1 MAELLAHSARHGCP
15 TQPYDEHIRNV
26 VRGALHRA
34 RAMLRY
40 YSPAD
45 ATKSPNRAELLAII
59 GDATSFHDF
68 GKLDP
73 GFQQTLRENKKSPNH
88 VRHEDAGVA
97 QLALYGALEAAGLVS
112 AHHRGL
118 VKYDYQPEQKR
129 FGHPTSKRLN
139 VECFRINECPPTIA
153 ATNTRRVAY
162 LQNHELLL
170 GVRRAEVES
179 GLSRCSGLTRR
190 LMLSCLVDA
199 DHTDTARHYK
209 QDLRIEPPTVRWAER
224 LAALD
229 AYVAGLKKPANEELC
244 DAELNRQVIRD
255 ELYATCRNADVTPRL
270 RSCDAVVGTGK
281 TTAVMAH
288 LLQVANARKLRHIF
302 VVLPY
307 TNIIRQSVKVYR
319 AALCLPGEDP
329 KAVVAEHHHQADF
342 KDMALR
348 GLATSWRAPI
358 IVTTAVQFFETL
370 AANKTSKL
378 RKLHELAGSAVFVDE
393 AHAAMPSQL
402 LPVCWNWI
410 TEWSNEWGGHIVFAS
425 GSLAEFWT
433 LDEFCAITQGKDA
446 GQRPTRAKP
455 VVMPLSA
462 DLRTKAR
469 NAEQARICF
478 DTCATPLTADEL
490 CNLVEAAPGP
500 RLVIVNTVQSA
511 AVLAFHM
518 QQRQKQEV
526 LHISTA
532 LAPIDRLKLVEK
544 IKHWLQEKKDWTLV
558 ATSLV
563 EAGMDFSFA
572 TGFRQRSSTASLIQT
587 GGRVNRGADRGIS
600 HVWDFD
606 FVDTTVFPDNKIAL
620 AASKH
625 ALGELFDAG
634 MISASRPTD
643 LVAVCLQALRM
654 EFKTKQQNLALEAV
668 QSENNMDYPDVA
680 KKCQLIDSDTR
691 TVLIDRA
698 MADRL
703 RLGHRM
709 DRAER
714 EALILNSVQMY
725 PHKIENLG
733 MESVIRGSDDLYV
746 LPKDWRYDPE
756 CFGYMAE
763 WLHQQ
768 SLRISNG
775 YFM

>member
-1 MAELLAHSARHGCP
+1 M
-15 TQPYDEHIRNV
+15 
-26 VRGALHRA
+26 RGAMHRA
-34 RAMLRY
+34 RVMLRY
-40 YSPAD
+40 YSPVD
-45 ATKSPNRAELLAII
+45 ATKRPDKAELLATI

-73 GFQQTLRENKKSPNH
+73 GFQQTLRDNRRSPNH
-88 VRHEDAGVA
+88 IRHEDAGVA
-97 QLALYGALEAAGLVS
+97 LLALYGALEAAGLVS

-118 VKYDYQPEQKR
+118 VRYEFQPEQRR
-129 FGHPTSKRLN
+129 FGQPTSKRLN
-139 VECFRINECPPTIA
+139 VEPFRIHEDPATIE
-153 ATNTRRVAY
+153 ATNTRLKSYQAH
-162 LQNHELLL
+162 HETLL
-170 GVRRAEVES
+170 GVRRSKIES

-209 QDLRIEPPTVRWAER
+209 QDLSFAPPTGRWRER

-229 AYVAGLKKPANEELC
+229 GYVAGLKKPACKAVSDTER
-244 DAELNRQVIRD
+244 DRQIIRD
-255 ELYATCRNADVTPRL
+255 ELYATCRNADVTPRF
-270 RSCDAVVGTGK
+270 RSCDAVVGSGK

-288 LLQVANARKLRHIF
+288 LLQVAAARKLRHIF

-319 AALCLPGEDP
+319 EALCLPGEDP
-329 KAVVAEHHHQADF
+329 EAVVAEHHHQADF

-348 GLATSWRAPI
+348 GVATSWRAPI

-378 RKLHELAGSAVFVDE
+378 RKLHELVGAAVFVDE

-402 LPVCWNWI
+402 WPACWNWL
-410 TEWSNEWGGHIVFAS
+410 TEWTNEWGGHIVLAS

-433 LDEFCAITQGKDA
+433 LDEFCSIAQGKDP
-446 GQRPTRAKP
+446 GTLPSGSKP
-455 VVMPLSA
+455 VVLPLAAS
-462 DLRTKAR
+462 LRNKTLV
-469 NAEQARICF
+469 AEHSRVRF
-478 DTCATPLTADEL
+478 DTRPTPVKVGEL
-490 CNLVEAAPGP
+490 CEWVESAPGP

-532 LAPIDRLKLVEK
+532 LAPVDRLKLVEK
-544 IKHWLQEKKDWTLV
+544 IKLWLKEKENWTLV

-600 HVWDFD
+600 YVWDFD
-606 FVDTTVFPDNKIAL
+606 FVDTTMFPDNKMAL

-625 ALGELFDAG
+625 ALGELFGAG
-634 MISASRPTD
+634 LISTSQSTD

-668 QSENNMDYPDVA
+668 QSEKNMDYPEVA
-680 KKCQLIDSDTR
+680 KKCRLIDSDMR
-691 TVLIDRA
+691 TVLVDRK
-698 MADRL
+698 MAKHL
-703 RLGHRM
+703 SLGYPM
-709 DRAER
+709 DRVAR
-714 EALILNSVQMY
+714 EKLILNSVQMY
-725 PHKIENLG
+725 PHKIANLG
-733 MESVIRGSDDLYV
+733 IEPVIRGSDDLYV
-746 LPKDWRYDPE
+746 LPESWRYDAE
-756 CFGYMAE
+756 CFGFMAG
-763 WLHQQ
+763 WLDQQ
-768 SLRISNG
+768 PLKIPNG
-775 YFM
+775 FFM

>member
-1 MAELLAHSARHGCP
+1 MADFLAHSARHGCP

-34 RAMLRY
+34 RAMLRH
-40 YSPAD
+40 YSPPD
-45 ATKSPNRAELLAII
+45 TTKSPSRAELLAII

-73 GFQQTLRENKKSPNH
+73 GFQKTLRDNRRSPDH
-88 VRHEDAGVA
+88 IRHEDAGVA
-97 QLALYGALEAAGLVS
+97 LLALYGALEAAGLVS

-118 VKYDYQPEQKR
+118 VRYEFQPEQPR
-129 FGHPTSKRLN
+129 FGQPRSKRLN
-139 VECFRINECPPTIA
+139 VEPFRIHDDPPTIA
-153 ATNTRRVAY
+153 ATNSRLESYRHD
-162 LQNHELLL
+162 HEALL
-170 GVRRAEVES
+170 GARRAKIES
-179 GLSRCSGLTRR
+179 GLSRCGGLTRR

-199 DHTDTARHYK
+199 DHTDTARHYR
-209 QDLRIEPPTVRWAER
+209 QDFSFQAPAGRWTER

-229 AYVAGLKKPANEELC
+229 AYVAGLKKPAGQVVS
-244 DAELNRQVIRD
+244 DAEHNRQVIRD
-255 ELYATCRNADVTPRL
+255 ELYATCRDADVTPRL

-288 LLQVANARKLRHIF
+288 LLQVAAARKLRHIF

-307 TNIIRQSVKVYR
+307 TNIIRQSVKTYR
-319 AALCLPGEDP
+319 DSLCLLGEDP
-329 KAVVAEHHHQADF
+329 TTVVAEHHHQADF

-370 AANKTSKL
+370 ASNKTGKL
-378 RKLHELAGSAVFVDE
+378 RKLHELVGSAVFVDE
-393 AHAAMPSQL
+393 SHAAMPAQL
-402 LPVCWNWI
+402 WPVCWNWL
-410 TEWSNEWGGHIVFAS
+410 TEWTEEWGGQIVFAS

-433 LDEFCAITQGKDA
+433 LDEFCSIKQGRDP
-446 GQRPTRAKP
+446 GQRPTGLKP

-462 DLRTKAR
+462 DLREKTLVAEHAR
-469 NAEQARICF
+469 VCF
-478 DTCATPLTADEL
+478 DTRSTPVDADEL
-490 CNLVEAAPGP
+490 CDLVEAAPGP

-518 QQRQKQEV
+518 QKRQKQEV

-532 LAPIDRLKLVEK
+532 LAPVDRLKLVEK
-544 IKHWLQEKKDWTLV
+544 IKQWLKEKKNWTLV

-563 EAGMDFSFA
+563 EAGMDFSFG

-587 GGRVNRGADRGIS
+587 GGRVNRGADRDVS

-606 FVDTTVFPDNKIAL
+606 FADIAMFPDNKMAL

-634 MISASRPTD
+634 VISASRPTD
-643 LVAVCLQALRM
+643 LAAACLQAMKM
-654 EFKTKQQNLALEAV
+654 EFKARQQNFALEAV
-668 QSENNMDYPDVA
+668 QFERDFDYPEVA
-680 KKCQLIDSDTR
+680 EKCRIIDSDTR

-698 MADRL
+698 MAERIT
-703 RLGHRM
+703 LGYPVK
-709 DRAER
+709 R
-714 EALILNSVQMY
+714 EDLILNSVQMY
-725 PHKIENLG
+725 PQKITSLG
-733 MESVIRGSDDLYV
+733 IERVVSDSDDLFV
-746 LPKDWRYDPE
+746 LPEGWRYDSE
-756 CFGYMAE
+756 KFGYMAG
-763 WLHQQ
+763 WLDQQ
-768 SLRISNG
+768 PYKVSNG
-775 YFM
+775 YFL